1 MGVGSALDEKY
12 LIIFEGDTAAAE
24 DDLVV
29 EAKQIRDLAGN
40 PCVRTDVGASRVLD
54 GQRLI
59 AYEPFAYAAVVPHGD
74 KFFWVHDWTDDYQE
88 ASIASAILSPRD
100 LREVAYDA
108 GVQMGRAHPKRP
120 DGAPDKDRRQ
130 AVARVAGRDRGP
142 GARRDS
148 RDGGEDRGGLARRSG
163 RERRPRSA
171 AARYGVPGR
180 SGLREAGS
188 SERGSSGSGSSGR
201 TAEDDET
208 ATGQIRGVLRASPRG
223 VYHT

>member
-12 LIIFEGDTAAAE
+12 LIIFEGYTAAAE

-29 EAKQIRDLAGN
+29 EAKQIRDLVGN

-120 DGAPDKDRRQ
+120 DGGPNKDRRQ
-130 AVARVAGRDRGP
+130 AALKSLDKIEARVRAAIREMAARTEAAWEAFRKRSRDHAVSRGYFTRGP
-142 GARRDS
+142 
-148 RDGGEDRGGLARRSG
+148 RDGPFGL
-163 RERRPRSA
+163 RRP
-171 AARYGVPGR
+171 GP
-180 SGLREAGS
+180 SG
-188 SERGSSGSGSSGR
+188 
-201 TAEDDET
+201 
-208 ATGQIRGVLRASPRG
+208 
-223 VYHT
+223 